1 MTWTFSPCIERVAD
15 VQRTQADNDPM
26 NMTHD
31 GGQEKPVA
39 TEDPSEPPRVSYLQ
53 FDAFERRGR
62 GSDRRGK
69 GHWAVPWSDLMMTMF
84 VFFAVLYIY
93 QLANR
98 EWKPQEKGGEGTRK
112 LENVVRMDEVSPAI
126 QESFPELYELSRK
139 NLSDNVQVELVQDKA
154 IRITVT
160 NDLLFET
167 GKADLKP
174 GALTVLDD
182 VAGVIMRTPYIVN
195 VVGHTD
201 NMPIRTTQYPTNWE
215 LSSARAC
222 SVVRYMTER
231 LGIPGDRFFIS
242 AHAYFDP
249 IRSNLT
255 EENRSANRRVEIIIT
270 RDRPS

>member
-1 MTWTFSPCIERVAD
+1 MTT
-15 VQRTQADNDPM
+15 
-26 NMTHD
+26 D
-31 GGQEKPVA
+31 GGQEKTDVL
-39 TEDPSEPPRVSYLQ
+39 EEPSDSPRLSYLQ

-98 EWKPQEKGGEGTRK
+98 EWRPQEQGGTGTRK

-139 NLSDNVQVELVQDKA
+139 NLSNNAQVELVNDKA

-167 GKADLKP
+167 GRAELKP

-182 VAGVIMRTPYIVN
+182 VAEVIMQTPYVVN

-201 NMPIRTTQYPTNWE
+201 NIPIRTALYPTNWE
-215 LSSARAC
+215 LSAARAC

-231 LGIPGDRFFIS
+231 QGIPGERFFIS

-255 EENRSANRRVEIIIT
+255 EENRSVNRRVEIIIT